1 MAHDHHHH
9 HHGSKN
15 IKIAFFLNF
24 AFTILEVIGGLYL
37 NSVAILSDAVH
48 DLGDSLS
55 LGTSWFLQSKSNK
68 KADKKFTFGYK
79 RLSLLGALINGVIL
93 VGGSIYIIY
102 EGIIRITHPEPSHA
116 EGMMYFAFL
125 GVAVNGYAAW
135 KVSTGKSMN
144 EKVLSWHLLED
155 MLGWVAILIVSIV
168 MQFTD
173 NMYLDP
179 ILSLVITSYILFN
192 VFRRLNETLYLF
204 LQGNPSEIDAVK
216 LESDILE
223 TENVLSLHHLHS
235 WSLDGEHH
243 VFSVHV
249 VIENVVSLEQL
260 RAVQKSLD
268 ELIEDYPFDHHA
280 IQIELEGDHCD
291 LRDTEHSH

>member
-15 IKIAFFLNF
+15 IKIAFFFNL

-37 NSVAILSDAVH
+37 NSVAILSHAVH

-68 KADKKFTFGYK
+68 KADKKFSFGYK

-179 ILSLVITSYILFN
+179 ILSLMITSYILFN

-204 LQGNPSEIDAVK
+204 LQGNPSEIDVVK

>member
-15 IKIAFFLNF
+15 IKIAFFFNL

-68 KADKKFTFGYK
+68 KADKKFSFGYK

-179 ILSLVITSYILFN
+179 ILSLMITSYILFN

-204 LQGNPSEIDAVK
+204 LQGNPSEIDVVK

>member
-1 MAHDHHHH
+1 
-9 HHGSKN
+9 
-15 IKIAFFLNF
+15 
-24 AFTILEVIGGLYL
+24 
-37 NSVAILSDAVH
+37 
-48 DLGDSLS
+48 
-55 LGTSWFLQSKSNK
+55 
-68 KADKKFTFGYK
+68 
-79 RLSLLGALINGVIL
+79 
-93 VGGSIYIIY
+93 
-102 EGIIRITHPEPSHA
+102 
-116 EGMMYFAFL
+116 
-125 GVAVNGYAAW
+125 
-135 KVSTGKSMN
+135 
-144 EKVLSWHLLED
+144 

-192 VFRRLNETLYLF
+192 VFSRLYETLYLF
-204 LQGNPSEIDAVK
+204 LQGNPSEIDVVK

>member
-9 HHGSKN
+9 YQGSKN

-235 WSLDGEHH
+235 WSLDDEHH